1 MALTLQQQVRL
12 MQNLLAVRI
21 GTAGTRASKITTS
34 GEALYSVY
42 SGVSASVLWYFST
55 TGASPVLGGVSFTRT
70 AGFWTLCPIPEGF
83 VPTYFKLVT
92 EPGGWNITMQPA
104 GRIRLTAWWA
114 REQEVNH
121 IALAA
126 AAGQPETGFW
136 RGDVPGVSIGGTVA
150 EGGNSATSTAALERV
165 GEVPIDPAPDVAG
178 TILVPIPEGLDLG
191 RWGTLVIAPWFDFS
205 AIDYSFV
212 SGQYTYY
219 SHHIGGTGI
228 VAVNILNET
237 SGAPAY
243 DTVVPTSRGWSPAVS
258 LRGYF
263 G

>member
-1 MALTLQQQVRL
+1 M
-12 MQNLLAVRI
+12 
-21 GTAGTRASKITTS
+21 
-34 GEALYSVY
+34 
-42 SGVSASVLWYFST
+42 LWYFST

-92 EPGGWNITMQPA
+92 EPGGWNTTMQAA

-126 AAGQPETGFW
+126 AAGQAETGFW
-136 RGDVPGVSIGGTVA
+136 RGDVQSVSIGGTVSEA
-150 EGGNSATSTAALERV
+150 GNSATSTATLERV

-205 AIDYSFV
+205 AIDYNFV

-237 SGAPAY
+237 SGVPAY

-258 LRGYF
+258 LRGFF

>member
-21 GTAGTRASKITTS
+21 GTAGTRASKITTA

-70 AGFWTLCPIPEGF
+70 AGFWTICPIPEGF
-83 VPTYFKLVT
+83 VPTHFKLDT
-92 EPGGWNITMQPA
+92 EPGGWSAMMQAA

-136 RGDVPGVSIGGTVA
+136 RGDVQSVSIGGTVS
-150 EGGNSATSTAALERV
+150 EGGSSATSTATLERV
-165 GEVPIDPAPDVAG
+165 GEVPLDPAPDVAG
-178 TILVPIPEGLDLG
+178 TILVPIPDGVELG
-191 RWGTLVIAPWFDFS
+191 RWGSLVIAPWFDFS
-205 AIDYSFV
+205 TVDYSFV
-212 SGQYTYY
+212 IGATTHY

-228 VAVNILNET
+228 VAVKFINET
-237 SGAPAY
+237 PTAPAY
-243 DTVVPTSRGWSPAVS
+243 DTVIPANCGWSPAVA
-258 LRGYF
+258 LRGHF
-263 G
+263 A

>member
-21 GTAGTRASKITTS
+21 GTVGTRASKITTA

-70 AGFWTLCPIPEGF
+70 AGFWTICPIPEGF
-83 VPTYFKLVT
+83 VPTHFKLDT
-92 EPGGWNITMQPA
+92 EPGGWNTTMQAA

-121 IALAA
+121 IAHAA
-126 AAGQPETGFW
+126 AAGQPNTGFW
-136 RGDVPGVSIGGTVA
+136 RGDVQSVSIGGTVA
-150 EGGNSATSTAALERV
+150 EGGNAATSTASLERI
-165 GEVPIDPAPDVAG
+165 GEVPINPTPDVAG
-178 TILVPIPEGLDLG
+178 TILVPILDGVALG
-191 RWGTLVIAPWFDFS
+191 RWGSLVIAPWFDCS

-212 SGQYTYY
+212 SGQYTHY

-228 VAVNILNET
+228 VAVKFHTET
-237 SGAPAY
+237 SSTPAY
-243 DTVVPTSRGWSPAVS
+243 DTIIPANRGWSPAVS
-258 LRGYF
+258 LRGF
-263 G
+263 FA

>member
-21 GTAGTRASKITTS
+21 GTAGTRASKIVTTS
-34 GEALYSVY
+34 EALYSVY

-92 EPGGWNITMQPA
+92 EPGGWTITMQPA

-121 IALAA
+121 LALAA

-165 GEVPIDPAPDVAG
+165 GGVPIDPAPDVAG